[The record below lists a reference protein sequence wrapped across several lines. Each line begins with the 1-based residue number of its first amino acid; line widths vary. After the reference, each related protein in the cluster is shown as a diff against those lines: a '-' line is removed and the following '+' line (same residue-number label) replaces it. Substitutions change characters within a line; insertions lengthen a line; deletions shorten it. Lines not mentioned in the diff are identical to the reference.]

1 MQVRK
6 LEAYNARLNGIELV
20 RLAKKK
26 LRRIKRLQEE
36 YNRAK
41 ARGEAK
47 GLPEKDSFGGAA
59 PSSSLRDAPSGTDC
73 RRPAKAGKKQESA
86 ASKKERSTQYWTNQ
100 QPPPFLTST
109 LSI

>member
-26 LRRIKRLQEE
+26 SSRIKRLQEE

-41 ARGEAK
+41 ARSDKDFFGE
-47 GLPEKDSFGGAA
+47 AA

-73 RRPAKAGKKQESA
+73 RRPAKAGKKPES
-86 ASKKERSTQYWTNQ
+86 
-100 QPPPFLTST
+100 
-109 LSI
+109 